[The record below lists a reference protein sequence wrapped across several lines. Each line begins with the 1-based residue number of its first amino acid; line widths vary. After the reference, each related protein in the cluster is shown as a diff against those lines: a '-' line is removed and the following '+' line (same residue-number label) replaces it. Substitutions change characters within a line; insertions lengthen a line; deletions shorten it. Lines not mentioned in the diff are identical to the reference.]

1 MKSFHNPK
9 PLRQRKRLLNRKG
22 KTILLTEQAEGL
34 LMRLENKKLGL
45 SSDKWLFTVQ
55 DGNVLINFADG
66 HWCSSYHNHW
76 LDSVK
81 PSRMVIVD
89 THFKC

>member
-1 MKSFHNPK
+1 MKPIH
-9 PLRQRKRLLNRKG
+9 QRNRLLKRTG
-22 KTILLTEQAEGL
+22 KTILLTEQAEGM
-34 LMRLENKKLGL
+34 LMRLEDGSGF

-66 HWCSSYHNHW
+66 HWCSSHHNHW
-76 LDSVK
+76 LDSIQ
-81 PSRMVIVD
+81 PARMIIVD